1 PMARES
7 PPALSSHRVT
17 LFFGPEP
24 VEGEPDT
31 QACVFNVKK
40 RSWKAGVQVSVEIGT
55 DQLSAIRQRIRLTER
70 LAQIFLTLAP
80 DERPTYE
87 GRLADLFAQAVTRC
101 KLDLR
106 LQSGLSQ
113 ENQRIQADELVPE
126 LDQAV
131 NVRTEYVVAYVL
143 TELDLAPS
151 RPSPSSL

>member
-1 PMARES
+1 MARES
-7 PPALSSHRVT
+7 PPASSSHRVT

-55 DQLSAIRQRIRLTER
+55 DQLSAIRQRLRLAER
-70 LAQIFLTLAP
+70 LARIFLTLPP

-87 GRLADLFAQAVTRC
+87 GRLGDLFAQAVTRC

-131 NVRTEYVVAYVL
+131 DVRTEYVVAYVL
-143 TELDLAPS
+143 TELDLVPS

>member
-1 PMARES
+1 
-7 PPALSSHRVT
+7 
-17 LFFGPEP
+17 
-24 VEGEPDT
+24 
-31 QACVFNVKK
+31 
-40 RSWKAGVQVSVEIGT
+40 VEIGT
-55 DQLSAIRQRIRLTER
+55 GQLSAIRQRIRLTER

-131 NVRTEYVVAYVL
+131 NVRAEYVVAYVL

>member
-1 PMARES
+1 MARES
-7 PPALSSHRVT
+7 PPASSSHRVT

-24 VEGEPDT
+24 VEGKADT
-31 QACVFNVKK
+31 RACVFNVKK

-55 DQLSAIRQRIRLTER
+55 DQLSAIRQRLRLAER
-70 LAQIFLTLAP
+70 LARIFLTLPP

-143 TELDLAPS
+143 TELDLVPS

>member
-1 PMARES
+1 
-7 PPALSSHRVT
+7 
-17 LFFGPEP
+17 
-24 VEGEPDT
+24 
-31 QACVFNVKK
+31 VFNVKK

-55 DQLSAIRQRIRLTER
+55 GQLSAIRQRIRLTER

-80 DERPTYE
+80 DERPPYE

-131 NVRTEYVVAYVL
+131 NVRAEYVVAYVL
-143 TELDLAPS
+143 TELDMAPS
-151 RPSPSSL
+151 RASPSSL

>member
-1 PMARES
+1 MARES
-7 PPALSSHRVT
+7 PPASSSHRVT

-55 DQLSAIRQRIRLTER
+55 DQLSAIRQRLRLAER
-70 LAQIFLTLAP
+70 LARIFLTLPP

-87 GRLADLFAQAVTRC
+87 GRLGDLFAQAVTRC

-143 TELDLAPS
+143 TELDLVPS